1 MGWIHLS
8 RVLKTQIDPPLQR
21 LDPAHRPA
29 RNHRCTTNLVICLQP
44 LDLPEKE
51 VNLVSPTPL
60 GILIRLLHRGARS
73 AKRKGR
79 RKIPNIKPHRL
90 PVDDLV
96 TQIIGDILGFPPLMK
111 LQPSSPNY
119 IHLRIVGM
127 RFQMKE
133 ILKQVKSGAQSRGRP
148 RTNGQR

>member
-1 MGWIHLS
+1 M
-8 RVLKTQIDPPLQR
+8 
-21 LDPAHRPA
+21 
-29 RNHRCTTNLVICLQP
+29 ICLQP
-44 LDLPEKE
+44 LNLPEKE
-51 VNLVSPTPL
+51 VNLVPSTPL
-60 GILIRLLHRGARS
+60 GIPIQLLHRRARS

-111 LQPSSPNY
+111 LQPGSPNY
-119 IHLRIVGM
+119 IHLRIIGM

-133 ILKQVKSGAQSRGRP
+133 IPKQAKWDSIP
-148 RTNGQR
+148 RKAPHKWTKIEM

>member
-1 MGWIHLS
+1 M
-8 RVLKTQIDPPLQR
+8 
-21 LDPAHRPA
+21 
-29 RNHRCTTNLVICLQP
+29 ICLQP
-44 LDLPEKE
+44 LNFPEKE
-51 VNLVSPTPL
+51 INLVPSTPL
-60 GILIRLLHRGARS
+60 GIPIRLLHRGTKS

-96 TQIIGDILGFPPLMK
+96 TQIVGDILGFPPLMK
-111 LQPSSPNY
+111 LQPGSPNY

-133 ILKQVKSGAQSRGRP
+133 ILKQVEVGLNPQEGFTQVDKDRDVKDEIRGQVMHLNP
-148 RTNGQR
+148 Q